1 MLENDLDY
9 ILKDMDYG
17 CAIDSCLVPSCM
29 KDRLVQSCMN
39 RLVQSC
45 MTDRLVQSCM
55 KDRLVIQT

>member
-17 CAIDSCLVPSCM
+17 CAIDSCLV
-29 KDRLVQSCMN
+29 
-39 RLVQSC
+39 QSC

>member
-17 CAIDSCLVPSCM
+17 CAIDSCLVQSCM
-29 KDRLVQSCMN
+29 KD